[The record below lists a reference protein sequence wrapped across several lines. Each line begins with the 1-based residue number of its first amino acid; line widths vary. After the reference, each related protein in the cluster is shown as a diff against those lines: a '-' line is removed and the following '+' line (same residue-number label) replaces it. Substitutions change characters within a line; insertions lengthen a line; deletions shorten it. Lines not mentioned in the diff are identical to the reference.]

1 MELANEQKQNLF
13 RNIFVEKDAK
23 DYPLTIEI
31 VKKLRRKPIEIE
43 NLNDVFGTV
52 DKPFGKEKLD
62 LFLATK
68 KGKLVKEAPAA
79 YGLSQD
85 KKDRHYYFFH
95 CFNCI
100 YHCHYCYLQG
110 YFNSPDMVVFVNR
123 QDVFEAVEEVIKQSK
138 IKKERPFFYSGEFSD
153 SLALSEL
160 TNEVYDYID
169 FFSKQPNG
177 HLELR
182 TKSVR
187 ISQLLSYAKKKLPP
201 SNVVVAYSLAPEKS
215 IARYEEKTPS
225 LKARLSAL
233 EKLVTTKYHVALH
246 FDPII
251 YDQDTDIAESYG
263 ELMDRIASIPG
274 ILPKIKYISLGTLRF
289 TSNAYRKI
297 KKNHF
302 LSPMFTTPM
311 QRFSNNMKQ
320 YDQKLRQTIFGQL
333 EKIIAKHHFPSSKV
347 YRSMEEK

>member
-1 MELANEQKQNLF
+1 MELAQKQQNLF

-23 DYPLTIEI
+23 KYSLTDDIL
-31 VKKLRRKPIEIE
+31 KKLGGKTIEIE
-43 NLNDVFGTV
+43 NLDDVFGAVKT
-52 DKPFGKEKLD
+52 PFGKEKLD

-68 KGKLVKEAPAA
+68 KGKLVKEAPPA
-79 YGLSQD
+79 YGLSKN

-110 YFNSPDMVVFVNR
+110 YFNSPDIVVFVNR
-123 QDVFEAVEEVIKQSK
+123 QDIFKAIEEIIDQSK
-138 IKKERPFFYSGEFSD
+138 LKKERPFFYSGEFSD

-160 TNEVYDYID
+160 TNEVHDYLT
-169 FFSKQPNG
+169 FFSKQPKG

-187 ISQLLSYAKKKLPP
+187 INPLLNYAKKKSPP
-201 SNVVVAYSLAPEKS
+201 SNVVIAYSLAPEKS
-215 IARYEEKTPS
+215 IKRYEDKTPS

-233 EKLVTTKYHVALH
+233 EKLVTAKYDVALH

-251 YDQDTDIAESYG
+251 HDQDIDIAKSYG
-263 ELMDRIASIPG
+263 ELMEKIASIPN

-289 TSNAYRKI
+289 TSNAYREI

-302 LSPMFTTPM
+302 LSPMFVTPM

-320 YDQKLRQTIFGQL
+320 YDKKLRQKIFDEL
-333 EKIIAKHHFPSSKV
+333 EAIIAKHHFPPEKV